1 MTAPSLVTKLL
12 KAFVPPS
19 AVAGEAT
26 ARASAKFRPDAREAA
41 SSQTVS
47 YDSALATI
55 LFPSRDTSTLGARR
69 RAANVM
75 GTNRKKSSSKKRPC
89 GEKRG
94 GIPGAIAIPDS
105 DDDATESTPTATTHD
120 APRETEAPMDVDDA
134 NEAVGELLR
143 RIRSTQTR
151 PNGWCD
157 DVRSG
162 IMLELAEF
170 PGVTWTSTT
179 LAFDHATLVKNH
191 RVCDLHSRL
200 SVIPI
205 DDAMHEQPGVRAV
218 TEYLARAL
226 DEGMVRKALLKDKE
240 GKMLSKSRDTGE
252 YMRRT
257 LRNPNYPMEVTLWQV
272 IALECKV
279 GKALYEFMAKRA
291 KMDLCKSDAE
301 KTRCERELA
310 EVATFLYTNASEMGD
325 HGLIYAETVDK
336 AGVGEKGAHFAR
348 LAARC
353 WRGCA
358 MLYERGADMRE
369 YESST
374 NRTLRQVAEDIRHC
388 VGACAGNLA
397 NLYHHGS
404 LNSPEHYGV
413 SYRDSRAT
421 ASQRA
426 LCIYF
431 LEKAQNTA
439 ITTPSTRSGNLF
451 ELAAARQTSGA
462 LSNCTKW
469 APTTRTRSRRTRA
482 ITSVWSTYSQDPF
495 MKTQTR
501 HFGTGE
507 RARWRTT
514 ARKVTSCAKWRCGL
528 ARTRRSTSSP
538 PPSSPSSPTS
548 PTGDMTW

>member
-310 EVATFLYTNASEMGD
+310 EAATFLYTKASEMGD

-431 LEKAQNTA
+431 LEKGAEHGDYNAQHSLGKLIRARGDEANIWRAIQLYKMGADNADQVSTYA
-439 ITTPSTRSGNLF
+439 CYNLGLEYILPGSVHENPDEALRYWRKGSMENDGSQGHLMCQMALRLGKDAAKHVITTP
-451 ELAAARQTSGA
+451 ELA
-462 LSNCTKW
+462 L
-469 APTTRTRSRRTRA
+469 
-482 ITSVWSTYSQDPF
+482 
-495 MKTQTR
+495 
-501 HFGTGE
+501 
-507 RARWRTT
+507 
-514 ARKVTSCAKWRCGL
+514 VTHVPYW
-528 ARTRRSTSSP
+528 
-538 PPSSPSSPTS
+538 
-548 PTGDMTW
+548 